1 MGKVKINNLKTY
13 AYHGCLSEERKIGS
27 EYIVNLSATFNSSAS
42 SESDNLTDTVDYV
55 KLKSIILKEM
65 EIPSNLLEHV
75 VNRIINNCFDSIP
88 LISSLDV
95 EVFKLNP
102 PINADVSS
110 VSVSKF
116 VERKK

>member
-13 AYHGCLSEERKIGS
+13 AYHRCLNEERKIGS
-27 EYIVNLSATFNSSAS
+27 EYLVNLSATFDSSAS
-42 SESDNLTDTVDYV
+42 SKSDNLSDTVDYV

-65 EIPSNLLEHV
+65 KTPSNLLEHV
-75 VNRIINNCFDSIP
+75 VNRISTKCFDSIP
-88 LISSLDV
+88 LISSLYV

-102 PINADVSS
+102 PINSDVES

-116 VERKK
+116 FERKK

>member
-1 MGKVKINNLKTY
+1 MGKVKINNLKIY
-13 AYHGCLSEERKIGS
+13 AYHGCLNEERKIGS
-27 EYIVNLSATFNSSAS
+27 EYMVNLSAAFDSSTS
-42 SESDNLTDTVDYV
+42 SKSDNLTDTVDYV
-55 KLKSIILKEM
+55 KLKSIILNEM
-65 EIPSNLLEHV
+65 KTPSNLLEHV
-75 VNRIINNCFDSIP
+75 VDRIINNCFESFT